1 MIHSVSDLAKAG
13 GRAFNRLII
22 VHAER
27 QTNGLAQVRYFG
39 QVGGQLGQMGMQGR
53 ARPASDAFGKGQ
65 LISKCLFGVI
75 VSTKIAMKIL

>member
-1 MIHSVSDLAKAG
+1 MHSVSDLAKAG

-39 QVGGQLGQMGMQGR
+39 QVGGSGR
-53 ARPASDAFGKGQ
+53 AAWADGHAGQSKASQ
-65 LISKCLFGVI
+65 
-75 VSTKIAMKIL
+75 